1 MTTDSK
7 MCPFAASEDFIN
19 SILSS
24 QTRDRE
30 TMKRW
35 VSECVYV
42 CACMF
47 YQFFVNTLGKEH
59 SKRRAIHSFFDITA
73 FWEELA
79 AMGR

>member
-1 MTTDSK
+1 
-7 MCPFAASEDFIN
+7 
-19 SILSS
+19 
-24 QTRDRE
+24 
-30 TMKRW
+30 
-35 VSECVYV
+35 
-42 CACMF
+42 MF